1 MLLIKPLQGVEVP
14 PPHTPELGFHH
25 LALVTELKVGYGGG
39 GGGAVWTRM
48 MQERMISHALS
59 VPKVWDSGEGTSYSK
74 VGKGYFSPSLQPF

>member
-1 MLLIKPLQGVEVP
+1 MGVE
-14 PPHTPELGFHH
+14 
-25 LALVTELKVGYGGG
+25 
-39 GGGAVWTRM
+39 GGAVWTCM